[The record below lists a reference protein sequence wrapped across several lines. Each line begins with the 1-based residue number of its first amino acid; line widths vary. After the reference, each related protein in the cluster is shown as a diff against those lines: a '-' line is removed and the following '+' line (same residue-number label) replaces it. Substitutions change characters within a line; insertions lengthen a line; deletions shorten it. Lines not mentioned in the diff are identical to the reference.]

1 MLNLL
6 LATLL
11 ILIVL
16 FLVIQAVTV
25 RITYT
30 DEAIINIDVNLLALT
45 LYPNRNREG
54 KKSKRKTG
62 IRSKFNKAAAI
73 KKGLEFLFS
82 RSRVTVHEI
91 NIPERSIDPA
101 KIAIRSQSIS
111 SLVLIFLTYL
121 SLKSEALVS
130 EDNSFVYL
138 NNSDF
143 KKAPLIDQTLVS
155 TLYNTIIAFLI
166 ILFEIKKRKRK
177 EVQRYVGKKN
187 ERYDQELS

>member
-1 MLNLL
+1 
-6 LATLL
+6 
-11 ILIVL
+11 LIVL

-45 LYPNRNREG
+45 LYPSRKREG

-62 IRSKFNKAAAI
+62 IRSKFIKAAAI

-143 KKAPLIDQTLVS
+143 KKAPLIDLTLVS

-177 EVQRYVGKKN
+177 EVQRYVGNKN